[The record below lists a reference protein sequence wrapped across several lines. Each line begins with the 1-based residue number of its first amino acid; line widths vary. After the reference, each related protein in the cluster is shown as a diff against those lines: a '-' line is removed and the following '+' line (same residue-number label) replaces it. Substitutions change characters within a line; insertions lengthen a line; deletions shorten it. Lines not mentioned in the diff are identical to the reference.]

1 MRICKTRWVGALL
14 ALGDPASRPLIEMDP
29 IESWV
34 DRDELRRL
42 ADSLL
47 AQPASSQPAD
57 ATYGDDFIGYA
68 GDAPEPVPPP
78 IAPPL
83 RSPASPT
90 TRVGVEQNAR
100 SALANARAIVQR
112 GGLLGGSASSS
123 PPGVDPD
130 DEGVPEL
137 AAELTEVAPVSTVGL
152 PGEAPVRTPFVA
164 RLEAYGIWLR
174 EGIQAKSFF
183 VTDREGGILIDDVQS
198 PKLHQVARTLAQA
211 SLTANRQAG
220 AAAVGNLHVK
230 IAPETVLEVMPV
242 MTPYGPLILGIIVAH
257 PLSGRNVETVARGLQ
272 QALDGGPQAQ
282 LP

>member
-1 MRICKTRWVGALL
+1 VLFWHLAIRLL
-14 ALGDPASRPLIEMDP
+14 DPLIEMDP

-57 ATYGDDFIGYA
+57 ATYDDDFIGFA
-68 GDAPEPVPPP
+68 GDSPEPLAPP
-78 IAPPL
+78 IAAPL
-83 RSPASPT
+83 RSPGSPT
-90 TRVGVEQNAR
+90 SRVGVEQNAR

-112 GGLLGGSASSS
+112 GGLLGGSAPS
-123 PPGVDPD
+123 
-130 DEGVPEL
+130 
-137 AAELTEVAPVSTVGL
+137 
-152 PGEAPVRTPFVA
+152 
-164 RLEAYGIWLR
+164 
-174 EGIQAKSFF
+174 
-183 VTDREGGILIDDVQS
+183 S

-211 SLTANRQAG
+211 SLTANLQAG

-242 MTPYGPLILGIIVAH
+242 MTRYGPLILGIIVAQ
-257 PLSGRNVETVARGLQ
+257 PLSGENVETVARGLQ
-272 QALDGGPQAQ
+272 QVIDGGPQAQ